1 MQQDRTKQSLGIK
14 QAPLN
19 EKLPQGQIRWGM
31 LYLNPESGRFA
42 IDQRMVNT
50 HIQELSRQLA
60 DKGDSIFAWV
70 QVWNSYASTFFT
82 SNFGKPANCF
92 GREHVDNM
100 LATHQRIQQKVFG
113 SGSSAGGNF
122 IDFLKTRIA
131 ERHAVTD
138 IPDGY
143 FYLPT
148 ELGGLEIR
156 SPFISLL
163 QVRDAVVEDH
173 ENLFK
178 EWEEST
184 LAAYRRAKRNFEEG
198 KTRKGHRPLYQEP
211 QRDERQSFFS
221 FEDFMKYPEE
231 LNHGPK
237 QNLTDVYTKLLEQP
251 SELPIESDTNGEVQR
266 ALEELVDRVGS
277 TSTTKLTNWAWMQPY
292 WKWIAE
298 MYGPELIERFGGF
311 QIVDAGL
318 LPMGM
323 VGLFRGGRVQ
333 W

>member
-31 LYLNPESGRFA
+31 LYLNPESGRFQ
-42 IDQRMVNT
+42 IDQKMVDT
-50 HIQELSRQLA
+50 HISELRRQLA
-60 DKGDSIFAWV
+60 EKGNSIFAWV

-100 LATHQRIQQKVFG
+100 LATHQRIQQEVFG
-113 SGSSAGGNF
+113 SGSPVGGNF
-122 IDFLKTRIA
+122 IEFLKTRIA
-131 ERHAVTD
+131 ERHGVRD

-148 ELGGLEIR
+148 ELGGLEIQ

-173 ENLFK
+173 ESLFK

-184 LAAYRRAKRNFEEG
+184 MAAYRRAKRNFEEG
-198 KTRKGHRPLYQEP
+198 KTRKGRRPLNQES
-211 QRDERQSFFS
+211 QRDERHSFFS

-237 QNLTDVYTKLLEQP
+237 HNLTDVYTKLLEQP
-251 SELPIESDTNGEVQR
+251 SELPIDSDTNGEVQR
-266 ALEELVDRVGS
+266 ALEELVDRLGT

-323 VGLFRGGRVQ
+323 VGLFRSGRVQ